1 MATLCGKAR
10 INWDM
15 RALVNRRRTA
25 TSAILAA
32 SLAVLAACNAKATP
46 MTAEPTPSP
55 AGTEKAGH
63 YQPGTILI
71 SDGSKVVTIGD
82 KQVTFPTTVKD
93 AVWSPDGSRIAFI
106 DGDGR
111 LATARPDGTSIVYPA
126 GSDKTGRMERP
137 AWFGSSILATGWNGN
152 ESHISRRNATDS
164 TSQWQSKDWNRMED
178 GDDWPQGDVRDP
190 SAAYLGDQDGVS
202 DGVVAFEHDGAK
214 GDEVWVLDYN
224 QRDPYDVKIAD
235 GSEPAVSPD
244 GTKVAYVGRNG
255 QIQVAPAV
263 GEKHTAKQVTFG
275 AATPSHLVWTA
286 DGARIAYSTPQGVQ
300 SVAAIP
306 VGSKS
311 NPATSLTSKP
321 ASVSF
326 LLGRANRVDS
336 LTGDPV
342 AAALK
347 ASQLRWPVQ
356 PVYSMTENNGP
367 ASAVVI
373 ASSAEPDVALA
384 ASQVARSAHGPLLL
398 TTGQDLDPAVRD
410 EVRRVLGRVEG
421 RPGATMVY
429 LVGTLSAAAE
439 KELRALGYSTEHFT
453 GTPIALSLAAA
464 RASSP
469 SPNYESVMVVEPSNT
484 TAAALSIV
492 DGQMATLLTDGDKL
506 SSQAHAYVDV
516 AAVHGKVYAI
526 GDKARAAVR
535 PTHIS
540 ELGLD
545 SGSSVAYAQHF
556 APAPLSAVV
565 VDSADPRML
574 AIAVSLALGTDSPL
588 LLASDEPQAY
598 LAKTSGTTDRVYVVG
613 SDTSGLTDEISEAI
627 G

>member
-1 MATLCGKAR
+1 
-10 INWDM
+10 M
-15 RALVNRRRTA
+15 RALVSRRRTA
-25 TSAILAA
+25 TSAIFAA

-46 MTAEPTPSP
+46 TTAADPTPSP
-55 AGTEKAGH
+55 AGTEKVDR

-106 DGDGR
+106 DGEGR
-111 LATARPDGTSIVYPA
+111 LATAHPDGTSIVYLA
-126 GSDKTGRMERP
+126 GSDKAGRIERP
-137 AWFGSSILATGWNGN
+137 TWFGSSILATGWNGK
-152 ESHISRRNATDS
+152 ESYVVRRNATDS
-164 TSQWQSKDWNRMED
+164 AAQWQTKDWNRLED
-178 GDDWPQGDVRDP
+178 GGDWPQGDVRDP
-190 SAAYLGDQDGVS
+190 SAAYLGGQDGWS
-202 DGVVAFEHDGAK
+202 YGVVAFEHHGAK

-263 GEKHTAKQVTFG
+263 GPKHTAKQVTFG

-347 ASQLRWPVQ
+347 ASQLRWPAQ
-356 PVYSMTENNGP
+356 KTYSMTEANGP

-384 ASQVARSAHGPLLL
+384 ASQVARRAHGPLLL

-410 EVRRVLGRVEG
+410 EVRRVLGKVEG
-421 RPGATMVY
+421 RPGDTMVY
-429 LVGTLSAAAE
+429 LVGKLSASAE
-439 KELRALGYSTEHFT
+439 SELRALGYSTEHFT
-453 GTPIALSLAAA
+453 GTPTAVSLAAA
-464 RASSP
+464 KALNP

-492 DGQMATLLTDGDKL
+492 DGGMATLLTDGDKL

-540 ELGLD
+540 DLGVD
-545 SGSSVAYAQHF
+545 SSSSVAYAQHF
-556 APAPLSAVV
+556 TAAPLSAVV

-574 AIAVSLALGTDSPL
+574 AIAVSLALSANSPL
-588 LLASDEPQAY
+588 LLAADAPMVY
-598 LAKTSGTTDRVYVVG
+598 LDKTSGVTDRVYVVG